1 MCKNIITL
9 LLVILIVPVFSFG
22 QVNKK
27 PVTKVSFDFM
37 DADIRN
43 VLRVLTDISGKNI
56 VLSDDVKGKITI
68 KLDNV
73 SWDDA
78 MDIVVRNNDLAKI
91 EEENIIRIV
100 SSKKFLDEK
109 DKDRKERLEF
119 LKEKEM
125 KQRLEE
131 DFIQETVFLNYVDVS
146 EVEKVIR
153 GDEARK
159 IKGLLSPNGTVTPVK
174 WTNSLIVKDTRE
186 NVDEVKKRIK
196 EHDLKPAQVQIEARI
211 VQAGSEF
218 IRDLG
223 VQWGARY
230 KSTIAGKDVELT
242 GGRTGSASISGGS
255 GTSTG
260 NPTVGQSG
268 ARVSP
273 GLLFPYN
280 VNLPAAV
287 GAGSGGVL
295 GIFIGSAMDSL
306 NIDVQLSALE
316 SDGKLKI
323 ISHPKVIT
331 SDNKPAKINQGKQI
345 PYQTVSQSGTQTQFA
360 DAVLGLEVTPQV
372 TKDGNIR
379 LKVKVTKDSADFNNL
394 TVAGPTIDKREAVT
408 EMIVKDGETAVIG
421 GIYEAEDNVTDSSV
435 PYLSKIPLI
444 SWLFKREFKKTQK
457 TELLL
462 FITPIILKN
471 LYAEGDK

>member
-9 LLVILIVPVFSFG
+9 LLVILIVPILSFA

-27 PVTKVSFDFM
+27 PAAKVSFDFM

-56 VLSDDVKGKITI
+56 VISDDVKGKITI

-73 SWDDA
+73 TWDEA
-78 MDIVVRNNDLAKI
+78 MDIVVKNNDLAKV

-109 DKDRKERLEF
+109 DKERKERLEF

-125 KQRLEE
+125 KQKLEE
-131 DFIQETVFLNYVDVS
+131 DFVQETIFLNYVDVS

-153 GDEARK
+153 GDETRK
-159 IKGLLSPNGTVTPVK
+159 IKGLLSANGTITPVK
-174 WTNSLIVKDTRE
+174 WTNSFIIKDTRE
-186 NVDEVKKRIK
+186 SVDEVKKRIK
-196 EHDLKPAQVQIEARI
+196 EHDIKPAQVQIEARI

-230 KSTIAGKDVELT
+230 KSTIAGKEVELT
-242 GGRTGSASISGGS
+242 GGRTATSST
-255 GTSTG
+255 GTSSTYTPTAGQAGQRTG
-260 NPTVGQSG
+260 GFN
-268 ARVSP
+268 
-273 GLLFPYN
+273 FPYN
-280 VNLPAAV
+280 VNMPAAV
-287 GAGSGGVL
+287 ATGSGGVL
-295 GIFIGSAMDSL
+295 GIFIGSAADSL
-306 NIDVQLSALE
+306 NLDVQLSALE

-331 SDNKPAKINQGKQI
+331 SDNKPAKINQGKEI

-372 TKDGNIR
+372 TKDGNVR
-379 LKVKVTKDSADFNNL
+379 LKIKVTKDSADFNNL
-394 TVAGPTIDKREAVT
+394 TVSGPTIDKREAIT
-408 EMIVKDGETAVIG
+408 EVIIRDGETAVIG
-421 GIYEAEDNVTDSSV
+421 GIYETQEDVTDSSV
-435 PYLSKIPLI
+435 PYLSKIPLLG
-444 SWLFKREFKKTQK
+444 WMFKRDYKKLQK
-457 TELLL
+457 TELVL
-462 FITPIILKN
+462 FITPLILKN

>member
-1 MCKNIITL
+1 MCKNIIIL
-9 LLVILIVPVFSFG
+9 LLVILLVPAFSFG
-22 QVNKK
+22 QVSKK
-27 PVTKVSFDFM
+27 PVAKVSFDFM

-73 SWDDA
+73 SWDEA
-78 MDIVVRNNDLAKI
+78 MDIVIRNNDLAKV

-131 DFIQETVFLNYVDVS
+131 DFIQETVFLNYVDVA

-159 IKGLLSPNGTVTPVK
+159 IKGLLSPTGAITPVK
-174 WTNSLIVKDTRE
+174 WTNSLIIKDTRE

-196 EHDLKPAQVQIEARI
+196 EHDIKPAQVQIEARI

-242 GGRTGSASISGGS
+242 GGRTGAGSIGTGS
-255 GTSTG
+255 SSMSPTTG
-260 NPTVGQSG
+260 QTGVRLN
-268 ARVSP
+268 P
-273 GLLFPYN
+273 GLAFPYN

-295 GIFIGSAMDSL
+295 GIFIGSAADSL

-316 SDGKLKI
+316 SDGKLRI
-323 ISHPKVIT
+323 ISHPKVVT

-372 TKDGNIR
+372 TRDGNIR

-408 EMIVKDGETAVIG
+408 ELIVKDGETAVIG
-421 GIYEAEDNVTDSSV
+421 GIYESEDNVTDSSV

-444 SWLFKREFKKTQK
+444 SWLFKRDFKKTQK

-462 FITPIILKN
+462 FITPRILQN

>member
-9 LLVILIVPVFSFG
+9 LLVILIVPALSFG
-22 QVNKK
+22 QVSKK
-27 PVTKVSFDFM
+27 PIAKVSFDFM

-73 SWDDA
+73 SWDEA
-78 MDIVVRNNDLAKI
+78 MEIVIRNNDLAKI

-109 DKDRKERLEF
+109 DKDRKERIEF

-131 DFIQETVFLNYVDVS
+131 DFVQETVFLNYVDVS

-153 GDEARK
+153 GDETKK
-159 IKGLLSPNGTVTPVK
+159 IKGLLSTNGTVTPVK
-174 WTNSLIVKDTRE
+174 WTNSLIIKDTRE

-242 GGRTGSASISGGS
+242 GGRTGAGSIGTGS
-255 GTSTG
+255 SSLSPTAGQTG
-260 NPTVGQSG
+260 V
-268 ARVSP
+268 RVNP
-273 GLLFPYN
+273 GLAFPYN

-295 GIFIGSAMDSL
+295 GIFIGSAADSL

-323 ISHPKVIT
+323 ISHPKIVT

-408 EMIVKDGETAVIG
+408 EMIVRDGETAVIG
-421 GIYEAEDNVTDSSV
+421 GIYESEDNVTDSSV

-444 SWLFKREFKKTQK
+444 SWLFKRDFKKTQK

>member
-9 LLVILIVPVFSFG
+9 LLVILIVPVLSFG

-27 PVTKVSFDFM
+27 PVSKVSFDFM

-78 MDIVVRNNDLAKI
+78 MDIVIKNNDLAKI

-125 KQRLEE
+125 KQKMEE
-131 DFIQETVFLNYVDVS
+131 DFVQETIFLNYVDVA

-159 IKGLLSPNGTVTPVK
+159 VKGLLSPNGTATPVK
-174 WTNSLIVKDTRE
+174 WTNSLIIKDTRE
-186 NVDEVKKRIK
+186 NIDEVKKRIR
-196 EHDLKPAQVQIEARI
+196 EHDIKPSQVQIEARI

-242 GGRTGSASISGGS
+242 GGRAGSVSGGS

-268 ARVSP
+268 VRVDP
-273 GLLFPYN
+273 GLVFPYA

-287 GAGSGGVL
+287 GAGSGGVM
-295 GIFIGSAMDSL
+295 GIFIGSAADSL
-306 NIDVQLSALE
+306 NLDVQLSALE

-372 TKDGNIR
+372 TKDGNVR
-379 LKVKVTKDSADFNNL
+379 LKIKVTKDSADFNNL

-408 EMIVKDGETAVIG
+408 EVIIRDGETAVIG
-421 GIYEAEDNVTDSSV
+421 GIYETTDNITDSGV

-444 SWLFKREFKKTQK
+444 SWLFKREFKKMEK

-462 FITPIILKN
+462 FITPSILKN
-471 LYAEGDK
+471 LYAEGEK

>member
-9 LLVILIVPVFSFG
+9 LLVILIVPALSFG

-27 PVTKVSFDFM
+27 PVAKVSFDFM

-73 SWDDA
+73 SWDEA
-78 MDIVVRNNDLAKI
+78 MDIVIKNNDLAKI
-91 EEENIIRIV
+91 EEDNIIRIV

-131 DFIQETVFLNYVDVS
+131 DFVQETIFLNYVDVA
-146 EVEKVIR
+146 EFEKVIR

-159 IKGLLSPNGTVTPVK
+159 IKGLLSPSGTATTVK
-174 WTNSLIVKDTRE
+174 WTNSLIIKDTRE
-186 NVDEVKKRIK
+186 NIDEVKKRIK
-196 EHDLKPAQVQIEARI
+196 EHDIKPAQVQIEARI

-230 KSTIAGKDVELT
+230 KSTIAGKDVEVA
-242 GGRTGSASISGGS
+242 GGRSATGI
-255 GTSTG
+255 
-260 NPTVGQSG
+260 N
-268 ARVSP
+268 
-273 GLLFPYN
+273 LPYN

-295 GIFIGSAMDSL
+295 GIFIGSALDSL
-306 NIDVQLSALE
+306 NLNVQLSALE

-331 SDNKPAKINQGKQI
+331 SDNKSAKINQGKQI

-372 TKDGNIR
+372 TKDGNVR
-379 LKVKVTKDSADFNNL
+379 LKIKVIKDSADFNNL

-408 EMIVKDGETAVIG
+408 EVIIRDGETAVIG
-421 GIYEAEDNVTDSSV
+421 GIYESTDNLADSSV

-444 SWLFKREFKKTQK
+444 SWLFKREFKKMEK

-462 FITPIILKN
+462 FITPSILKN

>member
-1 MCKNIITL
+1 MCKNIIIL
-9 LLVILIVPVFSFG
+9 LLVILLVPAFSFG
-22 QVNKK
+22 QVSKK
-27 PVTKVSFDFM
+27 PVAKVSFDFM

-73 SWDDA
+73 SWDEA
-78 MDIVVRNNDLAKI
+78 MDIVIRNNDLAKV

-131 DFIQETVFLNYVDVS
+131 DFVQETVFINYVDVS

-159 IKGLLSPNGTVTPVK
+159 IKGLLSPTGAITPVK
-174 WTNSLIVKDTRE
+174 WTNSLIIKDTRE

-196 EHDLKPAQVQIEARI
+196 EHDIKPAQVQIEARI

-230 KSTIAGKDVELT
+230 KSTIAGKEVELT
-242 GGRTGSASISGGS
+242 GGRTGTASIG

-260 NPTVGQSG
+260 SPTVGQSG

-273 GLLFPYN
+273 GLIFPYN

-295 GIFIGSAMDSL
+295 GIFIGSAADSL

-316 SDGKLKI
+316 SDGKLRI
-323 ISHPKVIT
+323 ISHPKVVT

-372 TKDGNIR
+372 TKDGNVR

-408 EMIVKDGETAVIG
+408 ELIVKDGETAVIG
-421 GIYEAEDNVTDSSV
+421 GIYESEDNVTDSSV

-444 SWLFKREFKKTQK
+444 SWLFKRDFKKTQK

-462 FITPIILKN
+462 FITPRILQN
-471 LYAEGDK
+471 LYAEGDKR

>member
-9 LLVILIVPVFSFG
+9 LFIILMLPMLSFG
-22 QVNKK
+22 QVSKK
-27 PVTKVSFDFM
+27 SVSKVSFDFM

-73 SWDDA
+73 SWDEA
-78 MDIVVRNNDLAKI
+78 MDIVIKNNDLAKI
-91 EEENIIRIV
+91 EEENVIRVV
-100 SSKKFLDEK
+100 SAKKFGDEK
-109 DKDRKERLEF
+109 EKDRKERLEF

-125 KQRLEE
+125 RQKLEE
-131 DFIQETVFLNYVDVS
+131 DFVQETVFINYVDVA

-153 GDEARK
+153 GDESK
-159 IKGLLSPNGTVTPVK
+159 KVKGLLSANGSATVVK
-174 WTNSLIVKDTRE
+174 WTNALILKDTKE
-186 NVDEVKKRIK
+186 NIDEIKKRIR
-196 EHDLKPAQVQIEARI
+196 EHDVKPAQVQIEARI
-211 VQAGSEF
+211 VQARSTF

-230 KSTIAGKDVELT
+230 ASRVLGKDVELT
-242 GGRTGSASISGGS
+242 GGRTAES
-255 GTSTG
+255 STG
-260 NPTVGQSG
+260 TTNTYTATTGQAG
-268 ARVSP
+268 QRA
-273 GLLFPYN
+273 GGFNYPYN

-287 GAGSGGVL
+287 AEGSGGVL
-295 GIFIGSAMDSL
+295 GIFIGSAADSL
-306 NIDVQLSALE
+306 NVDVQLSALE

-323 ISHPKVIT
+323 ISHPKIVT

-372 TKDGNIR
+372 TKDGNVR
-379 LKVKVTKDSADFNNL
+379 LKIKTTKDSADFDNL

-408 EMIVKDGETAVIG
+408 EIIIKDGETAVIG
-421 GIYEAEDNVTDSSV
+421 GIYESTENWSDSGV
-435 PYLSKIPLI
+435 PFLNKIPLLR
-444 SWLFKREFKKTQK
+444 WLFDREYKKREKS
-457 TELLL
+457 ELLL
-462 FITPIILKN
+462 FITPVILKN

>member
-9 LLVILIVPVFSFG
+9 LLVILMVPALSFG

-27 PVTKVSFDFM
+27 PVAKVSFDFM

-73 SWDDA
+73 SWDEA
-78 MDIVVRNNDLAKI
+78 MDIVIRNNDLAKI

-131 DFIQETVFLNYVDVS
+131 DFVQETVFVNYIDVS
-146 EVEKVIR
+146 EVERVIR
-153 GDEARK
+153 GDEAKK

-230 KSTIAGKDVELT
+230 KSTIAGKDVEIT
-242 GGRTGSASISGGS
+242 GGRTASASTGS
-255 GTSTG
+255 STF
-260 NPTVGQSG
+260 NPTSGQT
-268 ARVSP
+268 
-273 GLLFPYN
+273 GLRANPALAFPYN

-295 GIFIGSAMDSL
+295 GIFIGSAADSL
-306 NIDVQLSALE
+306 NLDVQLSALE

-323 ISHPKVIT
+323 ISHPKVVT

-421 GIYEAEDNVTDSSV
+421 GIYEAEENMTDSGV

>member
-9 LLVILIVPVFSFG
+9 LLVILILPALCFG
-22 QVNKK
+22 QVIKK
-27 PVTKVSFDFM
+27 PVAKVSFDFM

-68 KLDNV
+68 RLDNV
-73 SWDDA
+73 SWDEA
-78 MDIVVRNNDLAKI
+78 MDIVIKNNDLAKI

-131 DFIQETVFLNYVDVS
+131 DFVQETVFVNYIDVS

-153 GDEARK
+153 GDETRK
-159 IKGLLSPNGTVTPVK
+159 IKGLLSANGTVTPVK

-186 NVDEVKKRIK
+186 NVDEIKKRIK

-230 KSTIAGKDVELT
+230 KNTVAGKDVELT
-242 GGRTGSASISGGS
+242 GGRTGSASTSG
-255 GTSTG
+255 STL
-260 NPTVGQSG
+260 NPTTGQSG
-268 ARVSP
+268 LRVDP
-273 GLLFPYN
+273 GLVFPYN

-287 GAGSGGVL
+287 GAGAGGVL
-295 GIFIGSAMDSL
+295 GIFIGSAADSL

-421 GIYEAEDNVTDSSV
+421 GIYEAEENMTDSGV

-444 SWLFKREFKKTQK
+444 SWLFKREFRKTQK

-462 FITPIILKN
+462 FITPLILKN